1 MKRIIIILAAVFLL
15 SSCDT
20 ALDSKPA
27 AQVSDVSFWKTE
39 TDALSGVS
47 AIYDVMQRDFHI
59 YAWSIFTD
67 GITPNG
73 WIWSDAGLNYAQIS
87 KGTHTPALGGAIVDK
102 WRSLY
107 KGIFRANLAL
117 ENLPNVT
124 MNATL
129 KARLMAEARFLRA
142 LFYYQLAD
150 YYGAVPILETNLK
163 LGAPLPNKN
172 TRTEVVN
179 FIVSECTAIQGL
191 LSPSYTGTNIGRAT
205 SGAAMTLKAKA
216 LLLVGNYNDAAIA
229 AKQVIDLNLY
239 GIYNNY
245 ESMFTTTAAENNNEV
260 IFDVQYAAGMTE
272 GSPIDGRF
280 APLSSFSR
288 GWNAVF
294 PTREFVDSYEMTN
307 GKLITDPTSGYDP
320 ANPYA
325 NRDPRMDATI
335 VRPGGS
341 WRGIPYASISLDGG
355 ASTKLGYILRKHAIT
370 TDATRD
376 DSPLNFIVF
385 RYADVLLMYAEA
397 KNEVSGPDLTVYDA
411 LNRVRTRPGVN
422 LPVISGKTKDELRTI
437 IRHERQI
444 ELAFEGIYY
453 TDIRRWGI
461 AKDLMNGKVIRSLTN
476 TQLDTRNFID
486 AFYLWPIP
494 QAEKDLSPSLGQNT
508 GYTN

>member
-1 MKRIIIILAAVFLL
+1 MKKILILIAALFVLN
-15 SSCDT
+15 SCKNT
-20 ALDSKPA
+20 LDPKPTS
-27 AQVSDVSFWKTE
+27 QVSDASFWKTQ

-47 AIYDVMQRDFHI
+47 AIYDVMQREAHI

-67 GITPNG
+67 GLTPNG
-73 WIWSDAGLNYAQIS
+73 WIWSDAGLNYAQIA
-87 KGTHTPALGGAIVDK
+87 KGQHTPALAGAIVDK

-107 KGIFRANLAL
+107 KGIFRANLAI

-124 MNATL
+124 MNAAL
-129 KARLMAEARFLRA
+129 KGRLIAEARFLRA
-142 LFYYQLAD
+142 LFYYQLTD
-150 YYGAVPILETNLK
+150 YYGAVPLLPANLK
-163 LGAPLPNKN
+163 LGAPLP
-172 TRTEVVN
+172 TPSSRTEVIG
-179 FIVSECTAIQGL
+179 FIVSECSAIQDVL
-191 LSPSYTGTNIGRAT
+191 DRSYTGADVGRAT

-216 LLLVGNYNDAAIA
+216 YLLNGNYNDAAISS
-229 AKQVIDLNLY
+229 KQVMDLNLY

-245 ESMFTTTAAENNNEV
+245 EAMFTTTAAENNNEV
-260 IFDVQYAAGMTE
+260 IFDVQYTSGVGE

-307 GKLITDPTSGYDP
+307 GKAITDPTSGYDP
-320 ANPYA
+320 LNPYA

-335 VRPGGS
+335 VRPGGF
-341 WRGIPYASISLDGG
+341 WRGIPYASIALDGG

-370 TDATRD
+370 ADANRD

-397 KNEVSGPDLTVYDA
+397 KNEVSGPDNTVYEA
-411 LNRVRTRPGVN
+411 LNKVRARPGVN
-422 LPVISGKTKDELRTI
+422 MPAISGRTKEELREI

-453 TDIRRWGI
+453 TDIRRWKI
-461 AKDLMNGKVIRSLTN
+461 AKDLMNNKVIRSLQN

-494 QAEKDLSPSLGQNT
+494 QSEKDLSPGLGQNP
-508 GYTN
+508 GYN